1 MLVVIIHYSSIY
13 VEFFKNQGVARAFDI
28 YILPV
33 YPCHI
38 FMWLL
43 VIVAFIKNRETTF
56 YKGLA
61 DFTFIGGTAAGLIG
75 TLFNMNFLN
84 ADVPS
89 FLNYDLLK
97 GLLSHIVMAFG
108 TLYLFVFNYVKLEV
122 VQSTISVAIGLIG
135 FSIIGV
141 IINTLFKIF
150 NIPSLNT
157 MFMLEPPFKEYP
169 FINFLTIGILGLL
182 ITFIGILIYEHFTL
196 PKEERWVTKM
206 KLERKR

>member
-1 MLVVIIHYSSIY
+1 MKYN
-13 VEFFKNQGVARAFDI
+13 K
-28 YILPV
+28 
-33 YPCHI
+33 C
-38 FMWLL
+38 W
-43 VIVAFIKNRETTF
+43 
-56 YKGLA
+56 
-61 DFTFIGGTAAGLIG
+61 
-75 TLFNMNFLN
+75 
-84 ADVPS
+84 
-89 FLNYDLLK
+89 
-97 GLLSHIVMAFG
+97 
-108 TLYLFVFNYVKLEV
+108 
-122 VQSTISVAIGLIG
+122 IGLIG

-150 NIPSLNT
+150 NIPSVNA